1 MPSISLLTAASKSQT
16 SKDESAPCDTACMPH
31 YVTVP
36 LQLAEHAPRI
46 PMGRIPAMSL
56 TVLKEYV
63 EEWADNGF
71 RSLPLDHRICV
82 DRASQGAVE
91 DFSQPLF
98 RAGLLYYELDQTE
111 RAVGIAPTKQ
121 GIEFLWRSPS
131 EVASLT
137 GNAAMAQPTA
147 AYDALHTN
155 ARLDILATI
164 EHLAAHGDVTLNV
177 LARCLAWPPDAVTR
191 WVSKLVSKEFVA
203 LNSTQ
208 TGLVVSPRGH
218 EALADLREFG
228 SKARPKEVREH
239 SPSTNAMRVAVP
251 EVIAHLANLTGCKR
265 GFSGREIG
273 TALNLAPQ
281 VLRRINWLQPLV
293 TDGILLSMLCEP
305 DKSDAELRRLPT
317 ATWLYRLAKPIEVTT
332 SANASTKAIAEQIK
346 SRSAR
351 MKSPRTPRDTSQRV

>member
-1 MPSISLLTAASKSQT
+1 MPSISFLTATSKSHS
-16 SKDESAPCDTACMPH
+16 SKEDRLCCDVARMPH

-36 LQLAEHAPRI
+36 LQRAEHAPRI
-46 PMGRIPAMSL
+46 PTSPIPAMSL

-71 RSLPLDHRICV
+71 RPLPLDHRIWV

-98 RAGLLYYELDQTE
+98 RAGLLSYELDQKG
-111 RAVGIAPTKQ
+111 RAVGVAPSKQ
-121 GIEFLWRSPS
+121 GIEFLWRSSS

-164 EHLAAHGDVTLNV
+164 VHLAPHGDVTLNV

-191 WVSKLVSKEFVA
+191 WISKLVSKELVA
-203 LNSTQ
+203 LNSNQ
-208 TGLVVSPRGH
+208 TGLIVSSRGH
-218 EALADLREFG
+218 EVLTDLRQFAN
-228 SKARPKEVREH
+228 KIRPKAVREH
-239 SPSTNAMRVAVP
+239 SPSTDAMRVAVP

-273 TALNLAPQ
+273 TALNLTPQ
-281 VLRRINWLQPLV
+281 VLRRINWLQSLV
-293 TDGILLSMLCEP
+293 DDGILLSTLCEP
-305 DKSDAELRRLPT
+305 DRSDAELRRLST
-317 ATWLYRLAKPIEVTT
+317 GTWLYRLARPIEITT
-332 SANASTKAIAEQIK
+332 SANSSITAIADQIK

-351 MKSPRTPRDTSQRV
+351 VKSPRTPRNTSQRV